1 MTHEEYVQLALHL
14 QATLHD
20 HGFEEIAQ
28 FSNYDIDDDTERS
41 VHVARHLVI
50 SMLLALDRLFAI
62 NDENVTTESLQS
74 IRDLIDAG
82 EHPREAIIHFD
93 VNDNPLFFEES
104 QVLTGITGTSDMRV
118 ALTELLIQIL
128 ID

>member
-1 MTHEEYVQLALHL
+1 
-14 QATLHD
+14 
-20 HGFEEIAQ
+20 
-28 FSNYDIDDDTERS
+28 
-41 VHVARHLVI
+41 
-50 SMLLALDRLFAI
+50 MLLALDRLFAI

-82 EHPREAIIHFD
+82 EHPREAIINFD

-118 ALTELLIQIL
+118 ALRELLFQIL
-128 ID
+128 TD